1 MMKLLIIIVNR
12 RDARRLHEA
21 LVEQSVRFT
30 EISSTGGFLGQ
41 GNVTLLLGVAAE
53 EVEGVLEVIGEC
65 CRAREEVIDAAR
77 PETRLH
83 AAGVPEA
90 MTVRVG
96 GAHVFV
102 LSVERVV
109 EM

>member
-1 MMKLLIIIVNR
+1 MKLLIIIVNR

-21 LVEQSVRFT
+21 LIEQGIRFT
-30 EISSTGGFLGQ
+30 EISTTGGFLGQ
-41 GNVTLLLGVAAE
+41 GNVTLLLGVVAAE
-53 EVEGVLEVIGEC
+53 VPSVLSLVREC

-90 MTVRVG
+90 MTVTVG

-102 LSVERVV
+102 LDIERVV
-109 EM
+109 EV